1 MARYLGGTQAPGGIY
16 WNGRR
21 LTMVSVPAEGGA
33 LPGDSGESYR
43 SVHWAVALL
52 AAPVIG
58 GLYVVLLPFVGF
70 GMLAAHAWRR
80 VAGGARQGAS
90 ELAATMAPGWRPGE
104 AHLTGRPGGPPPE
117 GEVAAGGA
125 GEKALHD
132 VAEEIAHRRAE
143 PKDGPGD

>member
-16 WNGRR
+16 WNARR

-33 LPGDSGESYR
+33 LPGDAGDRYR

-52 AAPVIG
+52 VAPVLG
-58 GLYVVLLPFVGF
+58 GLYVVILPFIGF
-70 GMLAAHAWRR
+70 GMLAAYAWRR
-80 VAGGARQGAS
+80 AAGGARQGAS

-104 AHLTGRPGGPPPE
+104 AHLTGRPGAPAAE

-125 GEKALHD
+125 GEEALRH
-132 VAEEIAHRRAE
+132 VADEIAHRRAA
-143 PKDGPGD
+143 PKDESED